1 LRRFRTW
8 FGLALFG
15 VAAALQGCG
24 GGGGGSAAAPVAGY
38 GNGELTVAMRDASGD
53 FLSYTVD
60 VTSLRL
66 SRANGDV
73 VETVPLTSRIDFSE
87 VAELT
92 EFFTVATIPSGIYTR
107 VVMNLDFTHSQI
119 VVQSDTGA
127 ELPAVAVDASGNPL
141 TTLTVA
147 IELPDTE
154 PVRIAPGIPA
164 AITLDFDLDA
174 SNTVDLTTNPAK
186 VTVQPFLSVIPQLE
200 QDRDHR
206 VRGVLAAVD
215 SSASSV
221 TLNVRPFHLRQGGFG
236 NVTFNTDD
244 QTHFEVN
251 GAALVGADGLAA
263 MAALAQ
269 GTPVVANGT
278 VSSRTLTASTV
289 LAGSSVPWANGD
301 VVNGVV
307 TARNG
312 DSLTVKGADFDFA
325 DGSHGFR
332 GAFTVLVGDDTR
344 VTSLDSDT
352 MARTKD
358 SISVGSRII
367 AFGQMSDV
375 STLDATAGRVRLVV
389 TRLTGNV
396 VQLDPL
402 AVNLVELGGLRPGAF
417 DFAGTGSSA
426 SSNADPTHYLIDTST
441 LSLTGIGS
449 NDLIKARGFV
459 HAFGAAPP
467 AFDARTVID
476 VDTDSIGAWF
486 WASWRQNGGSADP
499 FSTVAQDR
507 VDVDL
512 TDARHSLNLLGIA
525 GDSLGDNDH
534 IALSGP
540 TDARGIYMV
549 TVRGANEV
557 HLFRDFAGLT
567 PALSDQLAAGNR
579 LVQVNA
585 IGRYNATALE
595 LTTPRASFEFTTP

>member
-1 LRRFRTW
+1 MPSTR
-8 FGLALFG
+8 
-15 VAAALQGCG
+15 AA
-24 GGGGGSAAAPVAGY
+24 SA
-38 GNGELTVAMRDASGD
+38 
-53 FLSYTVD
+53 
-60 VTSLRL
+60 
-66 SRANGDV
+66 
-73 VETVPLTSRIDFSE
+73 
-87 VAELT
+87 
-92 EFFTVATIPSGIYTR
+92 
-107 VVMNLDFTHSQI
+107 
-119 VVQSDTGA
+119 
-127 ELPAVAVDASGNPL
+127 L

-147 IELPDTE
+147 IELPDIE
-154 PVRIAPGIPA
+154 PVRIAAGIPA

-200 QDRDHR
+200 EDRDHR

-215 SSASSV
+215 SSASTV
-221 TLNVRPFHLRQGGFG
+221 TLNVRPFHLRQGPFG
-236 NVTFNTDD
+236 NVTFTTDD

-344 VTSLDSDT
+344 VTSLDADT

-367 AFGQMSDV
+367 AFGQMTDA
-375 STLDATAGRVRLVV
+375 STLDVTAGRVRLVV

-402 AVNLVELGGLRPGAF
+402 AVSLVELGGLRSGAF

-441 LSLTGIGS
+441 LSLTGIDS
-449 NDLIKARGFV
+449 NDLIKVRGFV

-467 AFDARTVID
+467 AFDARTVTD

-499 FSTVAQDR
+499 FATVGQDR

-512 TDARHSLNLLGIA
+512 TDARHSLNLLGIP

-540 TDARGIYMV
+540 TDVRGVYMV

-567 PALSDQLAAGNR
+567 PQLSDQLAAGNR
-579 LVQVNA
+579 LVQINA